1 MIFGFGDMISAG
13 INKGGFMARQI
24 KQGID
29 YYPMDVNFLNDIKV
43 RKVLRGCGAQSM
55 AVILYLLG
63 NIYKDEGYYMRWD
76 DEEDPFLVS
85 DVVGVSEGAVRET
98 IKKSLQVEFFDSKI
112 FEKESILTSKG
123 IQQRFMEATVRR
135 INVNIK
141 AAYWLLDKTGAN
153 MVVEKINV
161 YRNSINV
168 DNNSKNVDDNQQSKV
183 KESKVNININTNNNN
198 SLYKGQ
204 SADNFTVCVDNF
216 TKNDELKKQLTSFAR
231 LRASKKKSFTAET
244 FRLFLEQLKSL
255 SGNNENTMIEILRAS
270 IMNGWINIY
279 PLASKGGSVP
289 KSRMNE
295 YYLSDK
301 RQTDDY
307 TEEELK
313 ELLGIKGI

>member
-13 INKGGFMARQI
+13 MNEGGFMARQI

-55 AVILYLLG
+55 AVILFLLG
-63 NIYKDEGYYMRWD
+63 NIYRDEGYYMRWD

-98 IKKSLQVEFFDSKI
+98 IKKSLQVEFFDSKL

-123 IQQRFMEATVRR
+123 IQERFMEATVRR
-135 INVNIK
+135 ISVNIK

-161 YRNSINV
+161 YRNSITV

-183 KESKVNININTNNNN
+183 KESKVNNNINTHNNN

-204 SADNFTVCVDNF
+204 NVSSFTVCVDRF
-216 TKNDELKKQLTSFAR
+216 TKNDELKKQLASFAR
-231 LRASKKKSFTAET
+231 LRASKNKTFTAET
-244 FRLFLEQLKSL
+244 LRLFLEQLKSL
-255 SGNNENTMIEILRAS
+255 SGNDENVMIEILRAS
-270 IMNGWINIY
+270 VINGWLNIY
-279 PLASKGGSVP
+279 SLKNNATNVSKLD
-289 KSRMNE
+289 E
-295 YYLSDK
+295 YYGTEK
-301 RQTDDY
+301 RQTDDF
-307 TEEELK
+307 TDDELK
-313 ELLGIKGI
+313 DMFGLKGSL

>member
-13 INKGGFMARQI
+13 MNEGGFMARQI

-63 NIYKDEGYYMRWD
+63 NIYRDEGYYMRWD

-98 IKKSLQVEFFDSKI
+98 IKKSLQVEFFDSKL

-135 INVNIK
+135 ISVNIK

-183 KESKVNININTNNNN
+183 KESKVNNNINTNNNN

-204 SADNFTVCVDNF
+204 NVNSFTVCVDNF
-216 TKNDELKKQLTSFAR
+216 TKNNELKKQLTSFAR
-231 LRASKKKSFTAET
+231 LRASKKKTFTAET

-255 SGNNENTMIEILRAS
+255 SGNDETVMIEILRAS
-270 IMNGWINIY
+270 IMNGWVNIY
-279 PLASKGGSVP
+279 PLKNNATGMSKLD
-289 KSRMNE
+289 E
-295 YYLSDK
+295 YYMTK
-301 RQTDDY
+301 ERQTDDF
-307 TEEELK
+307 TDDELK
-313 ELLGIKGI
+313 DMFGLKGGL

>member
-13 INKGGFMARQI
+13 MNEGGFMARQI

-63 NIYKDEGYYMRWD
+63 NIYRDEGYYMRWD

-98 IKKSLQVEFFDSKI
+98 IKKSLQVEFFDSKL
-112 FEKESILTSKG
+112 FDKESILTSKG

-135 INVNIK
+135 ISVNIK

-204 SADNFTVCVDNF
+204 NVNSFTVCVDCF

-231 LRASKKKSFTAET
+231 LRASKNKTFTAET

-255 SGNNENTMIEILRAS
+255 SGNDENAMLEILRAS

-279 PLASKGGSVP
+279 PLKDDTGMSKLD
-289 KSRMNE
+289 N
-295 YYLSDK
+295 YYMTK
-301 RQTDDY
+301 ERQTDDF
-307 TEEELK
+307 TDEELK
-313 ELLGIKGI
+313 DMFGLKGSL

>member
-13 INKGGFMARQI
+13 MNEGGFMARQI

-55 AVILYLLG
+55 AVILFLLG
-63 NIYKDEGYYMRWD
+63 NIYRDEGYYMRWD

-98 IKKSLQVEFFDSKI
+98 IKKSLQVEFFDSKL

-135 INVNIK
+135 ISVNIK

-183 KESKVNININTNNNN
+183 KESKVNNNINTNSDT

-204 SADNFTVCVDNF
+204 GADNFSVCVDNF
-216 TKNDELKKQLTSFAR
+216 TKNNELKKQLTSFAR

-244 FRLFLEQLKSL
+244 FKLFLAQLKSL
-255 SGNNENTMIEILRAS
+255 SGNDETVMLEILRAS
-270 IMNGWINIY
+270 IMNRWINIY
-279 PLASKGGSVP
+279 PLKNNATGMSKLD
-289 KSRMNE
+289 N
-295 YYLSDK
+295 YYMTK
-301 RQTDDY
+301 ERQTDDF
-307 TEEELK
+307 TDEELK
-313 ELLGIKGI
+313 DMFGLKGSL

>member
-13 INKGGFMARQI
+13 MNEGGFMARQI

-63 NIYKDEGYYMRWD
+63 NIYRDEGYYMRWD

-98 IKKSLQVEFFDSKI
+98 IKKSLQVEFFDSKL

-123 IQQRFMEATVRR
+123 IQERFMEATVRR
-135 INVNIK
+135 ISVNIK

-168 DNNSKNVDDNQQSKV
+168 DNNSKNVDDNRQSKV
-183 KESKVNININTNNNN
+183 KESKVNNNINTNNNN

-204 SADNFTVCVDNF
+204 NVNSFTVCVDNF

-255 SGNNENTMIEILRAS
+255 SGDNETVMIEILRAS
-270 IMNGWINIY
+270 VMNGWINIY
-279 PLASKGGSVP
+279 PLKNNAAGVSKLD
-289 KSRMNE
+289 E
-295 YYLSDK
+295 YYGTEK
-301 RQTDDY
+301 RQTDDF
-307 TEEELK
+307 TDDELK
-313 ELLGIKGI
+313 DMFGLRGGL

>member
-13 INKGGFMARQI
+13 MNEGGFMARQI

-63 NIYKDEGYYMRWD
+63 NIYRDEGYYMRWD

-98 IKKSLQVEFFDSKI
+98 IKKSLQVEFFDSKL

-135 INVNIK
+135 ISVNIK

-183 KESKVNININTNNNN
+183 KESKVNNNINTNNNN

-204 SADNFTVCVDNF
+204 NVNSFTVCVDNF

-231 LRASKKKSFTAET
+231 LRASKNKTFTAET

-255 SGNNENTMIEILRAS
+255 SGDNEAVMIEILRAS
-270 IMNGWINIY
+270 VINGWINIY
-279 PLASKGGSVP
+279 PLKNNATGVSKLD
-289 KSRMNE
+289 E
-295 YYLSDK
+295 YYGTEK
-301 RQTDDY
+301 RQTDEFTDD
-307 TEEELK
+307 ELK
-313 ELLGIKGI
+313 DMFGLKGSL

>member
-13 INKGGFMARQI
+13 MNEGGFMARQI

-63 NIYKDEGYYMRWD
+63 NIYRDEGYYMRWD

-98 IKKSLQVEFFDSKI
+98 IKKSLQVELFDSKL

-135 INVNIK
+135 ISVNIK

-204 SADNFTVCVDNF
+204 NVNSFTVCVDNF
-216 TKNDELKKQLTSFAR
+216 TKNDKLKKQLISFAR
-231 LRASKKKSFTAET
+231 LRASKKKTFTAET

-255 SGNNENTMIEILRAS
+255 SVNDETVMIEILRAS
-270 IMNGWINIY
+270 VINGWLNIY
-279 PLASKGGSVP
+279 PFKNNATGVSKLD
-289 KSRMNE
+289 E
-295 YYLSDK
+295 YYGTEK
-301 RQTDDY
+301 RQTDDF
-307 TEEELK
+307 TDDELK
-313 ELLGIKGI
+313 DMFGLKGSL

>member
-1 MIFGFGDMISAG
+1 
-13 INKGGFMARQI
+13 MARQI

-29 YYPMDVNFLNDIKV
+29 YYPMDVNFLNDMKV

-112 FEKESILTSKG
+112 FEKESILTSEG

-198 SLYKGQ
+198 NSLYKGQ

-255 SGNNENTMIEILRAS
+255 SGNNENTMLEILRAS

>member
-13 INKGGFMARQI
+13 MNEGGFMARQI

-63 NIYKDEGYYMRWD
+63 NIYRDEGYYMRWD

-98 IKKSLQVEFFDSKI
+98 IKKSLQVEFFDSKL

-135 INVNIK
+135 ISVNIK

-161 YRNSINV
+161 YRNSITV

-183 KESKVNININTNNNN
+183 KESKVNNNINTNNNN

-204 SADNFTVCVDNF
+204 NVNSFTVCVDNF

-231 LRASKKKSFTAET
+231 LRASKKKSFTAEA
-244 FRLFLEQLKSL
+244 FKLFLDQLKSL
-255 SGNNENTMIEILRAS
+255 SGNDETVMLEILRAS

-279 PLASKGGSVP
+279 PLKDDTGMSKLD
-289 KSRMNE
+289 N
-295 YYLSDK
+295 YYMTK
-301 RQTDDY
+301 ERQTDDF
-307 TEEELK
+307 TDEELK
-313 ELLGIKGI
+313 DMFGLKGGL

>member
-13 INKGGFMARQI
+13 MNEGGFMARQI

-63 NIYKDEGYYMRWD
+63 NIYRDEGYYMRWD

-98 IKKSLQVEFFDSKI
+98 IKKSLQVEFFDSKL

-135 INVNIK
+135 ISVNIK

-183 KESKVNININTNNNN
+183 KESKVNNNINTNNNT

-204 SADNFTVCVDNF
+204 NVNSFTVCVDNF

-231 LRASKKKSFTAET
+231 LRASKNKTFTAET

-255 SGNNENTMIEILRAS
+255 SGDNEAVMIEILRAS
-270 IMNGWINIY
+270 VINGWINIY
-279 PLASKGGSVP
+279 PLKNNATGVSKLD
-289 KSRMNE
+289 E
-295 YYLSDK
+295 YYGTEK
-301 RQTDDY
+301 RQTDEFTDD
-307 TEEELK
+307 ELK
-313 ELLGIKGI
+313 DMFGLRGGL

>member
-1 MIFGFGDMISAG
+1 
-13 INKGGFMARQI
+13 
-24 KQGID
+24 
-29 YYPMDVNFLNDIKV
+29 
-43 RKVLRGCGAQSM
+43 
-55 AVILYLLG
+55 
-63 NIYKDEGYYMRWD
+63 MRWD
-76 DEEDPFLVS
+76 DEEVPFLVS

-98 IKKSLQVEFFDSKI
+98 IKKSLQVEFFDSKL

-135 INVNIK
+135 ISVNIK

-183 KESKVNININTNNNN
+183 KESKVNNNINTNNNT

-204 SADNFTVCVDNF
+204 NVNGFTVCVERF

-255 SGNNENTMIEILRAS
+255 SGNDETVMIKILRAS
-270 IMNGWINIY
+270 VMNGWLNIY
-279 PLASKGGSVP
+279 PLKNNATGMSKLD
-289 KSRMNE
+289 E
-295 YYLSDK
+295 YYMTK
-301 RQTDDY
+301 ERQTDDF
-307 TEEELK
+307 TDEELK
-313 ELLGIKGI
+313 DMFGLKGSL

>member
-13 INKGGFMARQI
+13 MNEGGFMARQI

-63 NIYKDEGYYMRWD
+63 NIYRDEGYYMRWD

-98 IKKSLQVEFFDSKI
+98 IKKSLQVEFFDSKL

-135 INVNIK
+135 ISVNIK

-183 KESKVNININTNNNN
+183 KESKVNININTNNNT

-204 SADNFTVCVDNF
+204 NVNSFTVCVDNF
-216 TKNDELKKQLTSFAR
+216 TKNVELKKQLTSFAR
-231 LRASKKKSFTAET
+231 LRASRKKSFTAET

-255 SGNNENTMIEILRAS
+255 SGNDETVMLEILRAS

-279 PLASKGGSVP
+279 PLKDDTGMSKLD
-289 KSRMNE
+289 N
-295 YYLSDK
+295 YYMTK
-301 RQTDDY
+301 ERQTDDF
-307 TEEELK
+307 TDEELK
-313 ELLGIKGI
+313 DMFGLKGSL

>member
-13 INKGGFMARQI
+13 MNEGGFMARQI

-63 NIYKDEGYYMRWD
+63 NIYRDEGYYMRWD

-98 IKKSLQVEFFDSKI
+98 IKKSLQVEFFDSKL

-135 INVNIK
+135 ISVNIK

-204 SADNFTVCVDNF
+204 NVNSFTVCVDNF

-231 LRASKKKSFTAET
+231 LRARKKKSFTAET
-244 FRLFLEQLKSL
+244 FKLFLEQLKSL
-255 SGNNENTMIEILRAS
+255 SESDENVMIEILRAS
-270 IMNGWINIY
+270 IMNRWINIY
-279 PLASKGGSVP
+279 PLKNNAAGVSKLD
-289 KSRMNE
+289 E
-295 YYLSDK
+295 YYGTEK
-301 RQTDDY
+301 RQTDDF
-307 TEEELK
+307 TDDELK
-313 ELLGIKGI
+313 DMFGLKGSL

>member
-13 INKGGFMARQI
+13 MNEGGFMARQI

-63 NIYKDEGYYMRWD
+63 NIYRDEGYYMRWD

-98 IKKSLQVEFFDSKI
+98 IKKSLQVEFFDSKL

-135 INVNIK
+135 ISVNIK

-204 SADNFTVCVDNF
+204 NVNSFTVCVDNF

-231 LRASKKKSFTAET
+231 LRASKKKTFTAET

-255 SGNNENTMIEILRAS
+255 SGDNEAVMIEILRAS
-270 IMNGWINIY
+270 VINGWLNIY
-279 PLASKGGSVP
+279 PLKNNATGVSKLD
-289 KSRMNE
+289 E
-295 YYLSDK
+295 YYGTEK
-301 RQTDDY
+301 RQTDEFTDD
-307 TEEELK
+307 ELK
-313 ELLGIKGI
+313 DMFGLKGGL

>member
-13 INKGGFMARQI
+13 MNEGGFMARQI

-63 NIYKDEGYYMRWD
+63 NIYRDEGYYMRWD

-98 IKKSLQVEFFDSKI
+98 IKKSLQVEFFDSKL

-123 IQQRFMEATVRR
+123 IQQRFMEATSRR
-135 INVNIK
+135 KSVNIK

-183 KESKVNININTNNNN
+183 KESKVNININTNNNT

-204 SADNFTVCVDNF
+204 NVNSFTMCVDRF

-231 LRASKKKSFTAET
+231 LRASKKKTFTAET
-244 FRLFLEQLKSL
+244 FRLFLDQLKSL
-255 SGNNENTMIEILRAS
+255 SGNDETVMLEILRAS

-279 PLASKGGSVP
+279 PLKDDTGMSKLD
-289 KSRMNE
+289 N
-295 YYLSDK
+295 YYMTK
-301 RQTDDY
+301 ERQTDDF
-307 TEEELK
+307 TDEELK
-313 ELLGIKGI
+313 DMFGLKGSL

>member
-13 INKGGFMARQI
+13 MNEGGFMARQI

-63 NIYKDEGYYMRWD
+63 NIYRDEGYYMRWD

-98 IKKSLQVEFFDSKI
+98 IKKSLQVEFFDSKL

-123 IQQRFMEATVRR
+123 IQERFMEATVRR
-135 INVNIK
+135 ISVNIK

-161 YRNSINV
+161 YRNSITV
-168 DNNSKNVDDNQQSKV
+168 DNNSKNVDDNQQSKG
-183 KESKVNININTNNNN
+183 KESKVNIYTTNTNNNN

-204 SADNFTVCVDNF
+204 NVNSFTVCVDNF

-244 FRLFLEQLKSL
+244 FKLFLEQLKSL
-255 SGNNENTMIEILRAS
+255 SGNNETAMLEILRAS

-279 PLASKGGSVP
+279 PLKDDTGMSKLD
-289 KSRMNE
+289 N
-295 YYLSDK
+295 YYMTK
-301 RQTDDY
+301 ERQTDEFTD
-307 TEEELK
+307 EELK
-313 ELLGIKGI
+313 DMFGLKGSL

>member
-13 INKGGFMARQI
+13 MNEGGFMARQI

-63 NIYKDEGYYMRWD
+63 NIYRDEGYYMRWD

-98 IKKSLQVEFFDSKI
+98 IKKSLQVEFFDSKL

-123 IQQRFMEATVRR
+123 IQERFMEATVRR
-135 INVNIK
+135 ISVNIK

-183 KESKVNININTNNNN
+183 KESKVNNNINTNNNN

-204 SADNFTVCVDNF
+204 NVNSFTVCVDYF

-244 FRLFLEQLKSL
+244 FKLFLEQLKSL
-255 SGNNENTMIEILRAS
+255 SGDNEAVMIEILRAS

-279 PLASKGGSVP
+279 PLKNNATSVSKLD
-289 KSRMNE
+289 E
-295 YYLSDK
+295 YYGTEK
-301 RQTDDY
+301 RQTDDF
-307 TEEELK
+307 TDEELK
-313 ELLGIKGI
+313 DIFGLKGSL

>member
-1 MIFGFGDMISAG
+1 
-13 INKGGFMARQI
+13 MARQI

-63 NIYKDEGYYMRWD
+63 NIYRDEGYYMRWD

-98 IKKSLQVEFFDSKI
+98 IKKSLQVEFFDSKL

-123 IQQRFMEATVRR
+123 IQQRFMEATSRR
-135 INVNIK
+135 ISVNIK

-168 DNNSKNVDDNQQSKV
+168 DNNSKNVDDNQQSKE
-183 KESKVNININTNNNN
+183 KKSKVNIYTTNTNSNSDT

-204 SADNFTVCVDNF
+204 GVDNFTVCVDYF

-255 SGNNENTMIEILRAS
+255 SGNDETVMIEILRAS
-270 IMNGWINIY
+270 VINGWINIY
-279 PLASKGGSVP
+279 PLKNNATGVSKLD
-289 KSRMNE
+289 E
-295 YYLSDK
+295 YYMTK
-301 RQTDDY
+301 ERQTDEFTD
-307 TEEELK
+307 EELK
-313 ELLGIKGI
+313 DMFGLKGSL

>member
-13 INKGGFMARQI
+13 MNEGGFMARQI

-55 AVILYLLG
+55 AVILFLLG
-63 NIYKDEGYYMRWD
+63 NIYRDEGYYMRWD

-98 IKKSLQVEFFDSKI
+98 IKKSLQVEFFDSKL

-123 IQQRFMEATVRR
+123 IQERFMEATVRR
-135 INVNIK
+135 ISVNIK

-153 MVVEKINV
+153 MVVEKIDV

-183 KESKVNININTNNNN
+183 KESKVNININTNSDN

-204 SADNFTVCVDNF
+204 NVNSFTVCVDNF
-216 TKNDELKKQLTSFAR
+216 TKNDELKKQLTSIAR
-231 LRASKKKSFTAET
+231 LRASRKKSFTAET

-255 SGNNENTMIEILRAS
+255 SGDDEAVMIEILRAS
-270 IMNGWINIY
+270 VINGWINIY
-279 PLASKGGSVP
+279 PLKNNATGVSKLD
-289 KSRMNE
+289 E
-295 YYLSDK
+295 YYGTEK
-301 RQTDDY
+301 RQTDDF
-307 TEEELK
+307 TDEELK
-313 ELLGIKGI
+313 DMFELKGSL

>member
-13 INKGGFMARQI
+13 MNEGGFMARQI

-63 NIYKDEGYYMRWD
+63 NIYRDEGYYMRWD

-98 IKKSLQVEFFDSKI
+98 IKKSLQVEFFDSKL

-135 INVNIK
+135 ISVNIK

-183 KESKVNININTNNNN
+183 KESKVNNNINTNNNN

-204 SADNFTVCVDNF
+204 NVNSFTVCVDNF

-231 LRASKKKSFTAET
+231 LRASKNKTFTAET

-255 SGNNENTMIEILRAS
+255 SGDNEAVMIEILRAS
-270 IMNGWINIY
+270 VINGWINIY
-279 PLASKGGSVP
+279 PLKNNATGVSKLD
-289 KSRMNE
+289 E
-295 YYLSDK
+295 YYGTEK
-301 RQTDDY
+301 RQTDEFTDD
-307 TEEELK
+307 ELK
-313 ELLGIKGI
+313 DMFGLRGGL

>member
-13 INKGGFMARQI
+13 MNEGGFMARQI

-55 AVILYLLG
+55 AVILFLLG
-63 NIYKDEGYYMRWD
+63 NIYRDEGYYMRWD

-98 IKKSLQVEFFDSKI
+98 VKKSLQVEFFDSKL

-123 IQQRFMEATVRR
+123 IQERFMEATVRR
-135 INVNIK
+135 ISVNIK

-161 YRNSINV
+161 YRNSITV

-183 KESKVNININTNNNN
+183 KESKVNIYTTNTNNNN

-204 SADNFTVCVDNF
+204 NVNSFTVCVDNF

-244 FRLFLEQLKSL
+244 FKLFLEQLKSL
-255 SGNNENTMIEILRAS
+255 SGNDENAMIEILRAS
-270 IMNGWINIY
+270 VMNGWLNIY
-279 PLASKGGSVP
+279 PLKNNATGVSKLD
-289 KSRMNE
+289 E
-295 YYLSDK
+295 YYGTEK
-301 RQTDDY
+301 RQTDEFTD
-307 TEEELK
+307 EELK
-313 ELLGIKGI
+313 DMFGLKGSL

>member
-13 INKGGFMARQI
+13 MNEGGFMARQI

-63 NIYKDEGYYMRWD
+63 NIYRDEGYYMRWD

-98 IKKSLQVEFFDSKI
+98 IKKSLQVEFFDSKL

-123 IQQRFMEATVRR
+123 IQERFMEATVRR
-135 INVNIK
+135 ISVNIK

-161 YRNSINV
+161 YRNSITV

-183 KESKVNININTNNNN
+183 KESKVNNNINTNNNN

-204 SADNFTVCVDNF
+204 NVNSFTVCVDNF

-244 FRLFLEQLKSL
+244 FRLFLDQLKSL
-255 SGNNENTMIEILRAS
+255 SGGDETVMIEILRAS
-270 IMNGWINIY
+270 VMNGWLNIY
-279 PLASKGGSVP
+279 PLKNNATGMSKLD
-289 KSRMNE
+289 N
-295 YYLSDK
+295 YYMTK
-301 RQTDDY
+301 ERQTDDF
-307 TEEELK
+307 TDDELK
-313 ELLGIKGI
+313 DLFGLKGSL

>member
-13 INKGGFMARQI
+13 MNEGGFMARQI

-55 AVILYLLG
+55 AVILFLLG
-63 NIYKDEGYYMRWD
+63 NIYRDEGYYMRWD

-98 IKKSLQVEFFDSKI
+98 IKKSLQVEFFDSKL

-123 IQQRFMEATVRR
+123 IQERFMEATVRR
-135 INVNIK
+135 ISVNIK

-161 YRNSINV
+161 YRNSITV

-183 KESKVNININTNNNN
+183 KESKVNIYTTNTNNNN

-204 SADNFTVCVDNF
+204 NVNSFTVCVDNF

-255 SGNNENTMIEILRAS
+255 SGNDETVMIEILRAS
-270 IMNGWINIY
+270 VINGWVNIY
-279 PLASKGGSVP
+279 PLKNNATGVSKLD
-289 KSRMNE
+289 E
-295 YYLSDK
+295 YYGTEK
-301 RQTDDY
+301 RQTDDF
-307 TEEELK
+307 TDEELK
-313 ELLGIKGI
+313 EMFGLKGSL